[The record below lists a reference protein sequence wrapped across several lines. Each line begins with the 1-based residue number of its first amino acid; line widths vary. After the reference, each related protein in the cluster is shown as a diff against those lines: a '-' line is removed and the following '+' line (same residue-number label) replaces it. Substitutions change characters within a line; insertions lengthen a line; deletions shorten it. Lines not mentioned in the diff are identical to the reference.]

1 MMKAFDHN
9 QQLMISVSLLRKHE
23 EGEEEEVDYTVNS
36 ERVDRAELQLT
47 CKEIIFVR

>member
-9 QQLMISVSLLRKHE
+9 QQLMISVSLLRKHK
-23 EGEEEEVDYTVNS
+23 EGEEVDYTVNS